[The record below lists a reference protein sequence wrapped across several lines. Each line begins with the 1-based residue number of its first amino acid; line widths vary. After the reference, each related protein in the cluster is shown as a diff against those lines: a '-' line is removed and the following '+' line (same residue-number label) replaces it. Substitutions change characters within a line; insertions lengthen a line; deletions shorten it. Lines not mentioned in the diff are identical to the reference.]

1 MLLLADG
8 VGADTGVLLVSSVM
22 PLGYGR
28 RGVAG
33 TQATDARELALSA
46 FAIQVLERSVGE
58 LLLAIVGVFGHGS
71 LVEALVVLAAHCLAR
86 CLEAVTLAYYQSH
99 WYAHAGRN
107 TACSNSMALPSL
119 HLALQVSGPVVERLA
134 SIRESSPCTQEIGV
148 SLSCPTRPSWSAST
162 LKEGVLVNLLV
173 SRFGSTLVVVFVGL
187 ATDSSHVA
195 RADA

>member
-8 VGADTGVLLVSSVM
+8 VGADAGVLLVSGVM

-28 RGVAG
+28 HGVAG
-33 TQATDARELALSA
+33 AQATDARELALSA
-46 FAIQVLERSVGE
+46 FAIQVLEASVGE

-86 CLEAVTLAYYQSH
+86 RLEAVALTYHYARR
-99 WYAHAGRN
+99 AHAGRN
-107 TACSNSMALPSL
+107 AAGSNSMALPSL

-134 SIRESSPCTQEIGV
+134 SIRELSAATQEIGV
-148 SLSCPTRPSWSAST
+148 GLSCAARPSWSTST
-162 LKEGVLVNLLV
+162 LNEGVLVNLLV

-187 ATDSSHVA
+187 ATDSGHVD
-195 RADA
+195 RTDA